1 MTDDGDAPGA
11 RIARAR
17 RRRGL
22 SQSVLAGLVGRSE
35 SWLSQVE
42 RGKRGVDSHA
52 VLTRMAAVLRVE
64 VEELTGPDHG
74 DGEEGQRVYEPA
86 AEIERAMMGYDAVG
100 ASIGGP
106 EPTTVSSLVH
116 LRAMAKTAYAG
127 YQATRYDDTGRM
139 LPALIREA
147 ETAGRAAGGDNREW
161 CSVRALVY
169 NTAAALL
176 HRVGESG
183 LAWTAADR
191 ALAAAEQSGRPELV
205 ALQAYRLT
213 YVISSRLHP
222 AEGLDLAM
230 SASTGLE
237 RTMRDPD
244 PDTLSVY
251 GALHLAGVHA
261 AAAMYDRAMTAS
273 LLARAW
279 EVAERT
285 GDGNRMGT
293 AFGHVNVALHAISA
307 ALQLGDA
314 KAAIETG
321 ESLDPAALPAGLTGR
336 RTQLNLDLARAYTL
350 RKQDAAAVNL
360 LLAAE
365 QLSPQLARYDGRT
378 REVITSLLR
387 REHQPSTPELRP
399 LARRAGVI

>member
-1 MTDDGDAPGA
+1 VSGDGDAPGA

-22 SQSVLAGLVGRSE
+22 SQAILAGLIGRSE

-52 VLTRMAAVLRVE
+52 VLTRMAAVLRVQ
-64 VEELTGPDHG
+64 VEELTGPD
-74 DGEEGQRVYEPA
+74 EESEEERQRVYEPA
-86 AEIERAMMGYDAVG
+86 AEIERAMLGYEALG
-100 ASIGGP
+100 TSIGRP
-106 EPTTVSSLVH
+106 ESGNASSSAH
-116 LRAMAKTAYAG
+116 LRAMAKAAYAG
-127 YQATRYDDTGRM
+127 YQATRYDDIGRM

-147 ETAGRAAGGDNREW
+147 EVVGRAADGDSREA
-161 CSVRALVY
+161 CSGRALVY
-169 NTAAALL
+169 DTAAALL
-176 HRVGESG
+176 NRVGETG

-205 ALQAYRLT
+205 AMQAYRLS
-213 YVISSRLHP
+213 YVISSRRHP
-222 AEGLDLAM
+222 AEALELAM
-230 SASTGLE
+230 SASSGLE

-244 PDTLSVY
+244 ADTLSVY

-261 AAAMYDRAMTAS
+261 AASVYDRAMTAS
-273 LLARAW
+273 LLARAR
-279 EVAERT
+279 EIAEQT
-285 GDGNRMGT
+285 GDSNRMGT
-293 AFGHVNVALHAISA
+293 AFGHVNVAMHAISA
-307 ALQLGDA
+307 SLQLGDA
-314 KAAIETG
+314 RAAIETG

-336 RTQLNLDLARAYTL
+336 RTQLALDLARAYAM

-360 LLAAE
+360 LLSAE
-365 QLSPQLARYDGRT
+365 RLSPQLVRYDRRT